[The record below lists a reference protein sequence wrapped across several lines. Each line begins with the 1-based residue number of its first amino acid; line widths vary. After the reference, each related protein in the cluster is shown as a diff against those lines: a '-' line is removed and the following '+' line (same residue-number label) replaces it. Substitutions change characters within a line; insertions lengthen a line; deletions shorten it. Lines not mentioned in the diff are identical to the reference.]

1 MPELTART
9 LTATQWAPPG
19 RFPVGAPNLSIEE
32 LPLAGIVR
40 LQSRIDEPGWMA
52 RLAVVAGFAALPA
65 MGRCTVDAQADNF
78 IAWSAP
84 REWLAFCP
92 LAEEANLLETFEKL
106 CDGSLAVATLIS
118 DSRVGFRATGTDA
131 QALLA
136 KGTALNLETDAFPPG
151 SAATTRFAG
160 LAAMIVHRLP
170 GEYLIYFDVAYSEFL
185 MRWWLDAADEFL
197 ATTR

>member
-9 LTATQWAPPG
+9 LTAAQWAPPG

-40 LQSRIDEPGWMA
+40 LQSRIDDPGWMA
-52 RLAVVAGFAALPA
+52 RLAVVAGVAALPA
-65 MGRCTVDAQADNF
+65 TGRCTVDAQADRF

-92 LAEEANLLETFEKL
+92 LAEEANRLEAFEKL
-106 CDGSLAVATLIS
+106 CDGSIAVATLIS

-131 QALLA
+131 PALLA
-136 KGTALNLETDAFPPG
+136 KGTALNLGTDVFPPG

-160 LAAMIVHRLP
+160 LAAIIVHRLP
-170 GEYLIYFDVAYSEFL
+170 SEYLVYFDVAYSEFL